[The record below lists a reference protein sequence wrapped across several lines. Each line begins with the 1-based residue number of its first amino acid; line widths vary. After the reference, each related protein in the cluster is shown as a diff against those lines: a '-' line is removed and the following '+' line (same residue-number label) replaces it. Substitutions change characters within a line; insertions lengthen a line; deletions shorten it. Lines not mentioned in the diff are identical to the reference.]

1 MQWLQDPNQ
10 SNVHDLNNLRRA
22 GSSHFRKQKEGIS
35 KIYELELTSRSKIS
49 ETCIGASMTL
59 GSVTSLELIQQ
70 RMIMVIWL

>member
-35 KIYELELTSRSKIS
+35 KIYELELTSR
-49 ETCIGASMTL
+49 
-59 GSVTSLELIQQ
+59 
-70 RMIMVIWL
+70 